1 MTSHIPYPPPPE
13 FGWYDDDNTVMSD
26 ASAATDAPD
35 TAQTDGSRRPVG
47 DDAVP
52 AGEAVQEAS
61 ASRAVQATQDASA
74 GQTPAESG
82 PSAFDVAAAA
92 PMDLGRNVAADT
104 VTTTAQSV
112 TTTDAVTT
120 ASSSDDDDE
129 DWDST
134 VLSSSFTKEPEH
146 RYELHNEATGQTVI
160 LEKSTLLGRKPSRNL
175 PEGATS
181 IKLADP
187 TRTIS
192 RNHAAVS
199 FDKDGNLWL
208 EDYGSLNG
216 TFLIVDGEESQVVKG
231 TPVQVSVP
239 CTVRI
244 GDQFFSLDKAQ

>member
-13 FGWYDDDNTVMSD
+13 FGWYDDDNTVMPGVS
-26 ASAATDAPD
+26 ASADAAGVAQAAGNQQTVADHNDVPD
-35 TAQTDGSRRPVG
+35 AIA
-47 DDAVP
+47 DDA
-52 AGEAVQEAS
+52 AAQGTAAQKATALSANAAS
-61 ASRAVQATQDASA
+61 DSA
-74 GQTPAESG
+74 P
-82 PSAFDVAAAA
+82 AAA
-92 PMDLGRNVAADT
+92 GRDEGHSG
-104 VTTTAQSV
+104 QS
-112 TTTDAVTT
+112 DG
-120 ASSSDDDDE
+120 DDE

-134 VLSSSFTKEPEH
+134 VLSSSFTRKPDH

-181 IKLADP
+181 IRLADP

-199 FDKDGNLWL
+199 FDKEGNLWL

-216 TFLIVDGEESQVVKG
+216 TFLIVNGEESQVVKG